1 MQEYVVGTVHIM
13 AEQDKDRKAGAK
25 SRTKMPDSCDLLLS
39 KNLFYFVNVPQPP
52 DRMSTGDEKH
62 SET

>member
-1 MQEYVVGTVHIM
+1 MAGTIRIM
-13 AEQDKDRKAGAK
+13 ADQDKYRKAGAK
-25 SRTKMPDSCDLLLS
+25 RRIKMFDSCDLLLS
-39 KNLFYFVNVPQPP
+39 KSLFYFVNVPQPP

>member
-1 MQEYVVGTVHIM
+1 MTGTVHIM
-13 AEQDKDRKAGAK
+13 ADQDKDRKAGAK
-25 SRTKMPDSCDLLLS
+25 RRIKMFDSCDPLLS
-39 KNLFYFVNVPQPP
+39 KSLFYFVNVPQPP

>member
-1 MQEYVVGTVHIM
+1 MVGTVHIM
-13 AEQDKDRKAGAK
+13 ADQDKDRKDGAK
-25 SRTKMPDSCDLLLS
+25 SRIKMSDSCDLLLS
-39 KNLFYFVNVPQPP
+39 KSLFYFVNVPQPP